1 MLSIQDFSHENME
14 ILFVDDGSQ
23 DNTLYMVNQIG
34 QRVLV
39 RANINFK
46 VYHHTWKG
54 LGYSRNSLLTNA
66 HGDYIVWIDD
76 GNIIPRDYVRKLVEY
91 MENYPDVGVTKGVIG
106 ANSGLNNVATLESVR
121 HVVFGNKYSGKIKK
135 FPGTGGAIFRIKAA
149 KQVGGFNESIQGA
162 FEDIDISFRMSL
174 AGWQMHI
181 LQVKFFNKFTKTF
194 KTALKKN
201 LWYGYGAHFAFHKHK
216 ELRTELYRSTPL
228 AGFLEGLLTFSVAYR
243 LIHKKVVFLL
253 PAYYFLGRTMWF
265 IGFSK
270 SHFDSYGH

>member
-194 KTALKKN
+194 KMAWKKN

-228 AGFLEGLLTFSVAYR
+228 AGFIEGLLTFSVAYR
-243 LIHKKVVFLL
+243 LTHKKVVFLL